1 MNIPYNK
8 IITMVLLLL
17 CIFVSL
23 MISNIPYLMQLF
35 RNSNIEGLESNADEY
50 LNDVSS
56 KLSRI
61 EEIIQEPCDTTTD
74 LSKKDK
80 IKNIQEVVS
89 KMEDSKTYSYKSDL
103 KRVLSKYEDDDSK
116 EDILKIIM
124 DKIKEMRSQINKDR
138 LNTASSKVD
147 SSASKVDPI
156 PVAT

>member
-61 EEIIQEPCDTTTD
+61 EEIIQEPCDTTEI
-74 LSKKDK
+74 SKKDK